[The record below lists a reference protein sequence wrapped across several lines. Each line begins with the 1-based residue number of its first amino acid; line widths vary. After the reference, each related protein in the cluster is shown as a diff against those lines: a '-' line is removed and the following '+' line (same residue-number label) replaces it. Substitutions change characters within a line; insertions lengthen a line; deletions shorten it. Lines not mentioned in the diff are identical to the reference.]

1 MTKLFYIFIISLLGI
16 FSAFGANAALSVTTD
31 DVTEAVREA
40 FMDEGVDAD
49 MDIEFFGGSTTFALP
64 QDSDFKIMVS
74 GLKYDEVNNKF
85 TCTIDVFSE
94 GQNIGRSELIGK
106 YYLLD
111 GVFVPARNINKG
123 EIISDADLQ
132 KVMVR
137 RNRIKDVNIT
147 SKDKLINKEAKR
159 MLKSGKLIMNSEVG
173 DKILIKK
180 GDYVTAIY
188 QTAKMQITTRA
199 QAQEDGSKNDR
210 IELQNPKS
218 KKAIF
223 GTVIDSETVQI
234 EIQ

>member
-16 FSAFGANAALSVTTD
+16 FSASGAKAALSVTTD

-49 MDIEFFGGSTTFALP
+49 MDLEFFGGSTSFALP
-64 QDSDFKIMVS
+64 RDSEFKIMVS
-74 GLKYDEVNNKF
+74 GLKYDEGNNKF
-85 TCTIDVFSE
+85 TCTIDVFAD
-94 GQNIGRSELIGK
+94 GQNIGSSELIGK

-123 EIISDADLQ
+123 EIISDADL
-132 KVMVR
+132 KKIMVR
-137 RNRIKDVNIT
+137 RNRIKDANIT
-147 SKDKLINKEAKR
+147 AKDKLVNKEAKR
-159 MLKSGKLIMNSEVG
+159 MLKTGKMILNTEVG

>member
-16 FSAFGANAALSVTTD
+16 FSASGANAALSVTTD

-123 EIISDADLQ
+123 EIISDADLK

-137 RNRIKDVNIT
+137 HNRIKDVNIT

>member
-16 FSAFGANAALSVTTD
+16 FSASGAKAALSVTTD

-49 MDIEFFGGSTTFALP
+49 MDLEFFGGSTSFALP
-64 QDSDFKIMVS
+64 RDSEFKIMVS

-94 GQNIGRSELIGK
+94 GQNIGHSELIGK

-123 EIISDADLQ
+123 EIISDADLK

>member
-1 MTKLFYIFIISLLGI
+1 MTKLFYIFIIPLLGI
-16 FSAFGANAALSVTTD
+16 FSASGANAALSVTTD

-49 MDIEFFGGSTTFALP
+49 MDIEFFGWSTTFALP

-94 GQNIGRSELIGK
+94 GQNIGSSELIGK

-123 EIISDADLQ
+123 EIISDADLK

>member
-1 MTKLFYIFIISLLGI
+1 MTKLFYIFIIPLLGI
-16 FSAFGANAALSVTTD
+16 FSASGANAALSVTTD

-94 GQNIGRSELIGK
+94 GQNIGHSELIGK

-111 GVFVPARNINKG
+111 GIFVPARNINKG
-123 EIISDADLQ
+123 EIISDADLK

>member
-1 MTKLFYIFIISLLGI
+1 MTKLFYIFIIPLLGI
-16 FSAFGANAALSVTTD
+16 FSASGANAALSVTTD

-94 GQNIGRSELIGK
+94 GQNIGSSELIGK

-123 EIISDADLQ
+123 EIISDADLK

>member
-1 MTKLFYIFIISLLGI
+1 MTKLFYIFIISLLVI
-16 FSAFGANAALSVTTD
+16 FSASGANAALSVTTD

-123 EIISDADLQ
+123 EIISDADLK